1 MEVEY
6 NLDFLELEDALQT
19 CIERNSLELYPK
31 VVQHFKLD
39 DCYVNVDLTEENVNN
54 LKNKIIKT
62 LTEVE
67 EKTETAKEYLE
78 IINTSDNDNEIKY
91 FEGLLR
97 EMWKT
102 EINKSSEY
110 YFYNLCNYDRS
121 QHYWWDK
128 YLKEQT
134 KEMFRTNKQE
144 DDDVFNW

>member
-1 MEVEY
+1 M
-6 NLDFLELEDALQT
+6 
-19 CIERNSLELYPK
+19 
-31 VVQHFKLD
+31 QHFKLD

-102 EINKSSEY
+102 EIDKSSEY

-121 QHYWWDK
+121 QHYWWDE
-128 YLKEQT
+128 YLKERN
-134 KEMFRTNKQE
+134 KEMFRINKK
-144 DDDVFNW
+144 DKGDDVFDW